1 MDHVGIQKAAI
12 EVERA
17 LLNKVRNIK
26 KIKRI
31 KLEFGGSL
39 KMSFLSSQAD
49 DGTDLNFM
57 SQVYL
62 SALP

>member
-12 EVERA
+12 EA

-31 KLEFGGSL
+31 KLEFEGSL